1 MTETE
6 PKPARRIPLVL
17 TISLWVLVAVSAFA
31 TWQLKKQSDLA
42 LEQRKAE
49 HAARIAAEQKETAA
63 EKTDETEEVSVK
75 GPIWPAEGIE
85 DFSLTERSGKTITK
99 QDLLGKPWVA
109 CFVFTRCAGPC
120 PRVSGQF
127 YQLQKDLKDLD
138 FRLVTIT
145 VDPEHDTPEVLSQYA
160 ELMGADPEKWLF
172 LTGDQT
178 EIFHLIEKSFLMPVQ
193 ENVGPARKPGF
204 EVIHTTNV
212 MLVDKNGRVLEKYN
226 AVNDAEMAELRRRV
240 RKLVKGDSKDS
251 KKADT
256 PDKATSKSKAETDQ
270 KSDAPAKAEQKPA
283 AKPPAKAG
291 MISLSTLLLPLLL
304 TQAETK
310 SETTTESEAP
320 SDAEPVAVE
329 TEVEE
334 TLVEESEPAQAPAW
348 VMQLPALN
356 AGLNGLATILLVVG
370 YVFIRKGEQNKH
382 KKTMLTAFGTS
393 VLFLVFY
400 LVYHFALQS
409 YTGEASRKFQGEGLI
424 RPVYYFIL
432 LTHVVLAAAV
442 PVLAWITIR
451 RGLKQQ
457 WEAHRRIAKIT
468 FPIWLYVSITGVVI
482 YFMLYHLPGAA

>member
-1 MTETE
+1 MTQTE
-6 PKPARRIPLVL
+6 PKPPRRIPLIL
-17 TISLWVLVAVSAFA
+17 TISLWILVAVSAFA

-42 LEQRKAE
+42 LEQSKAE
-49 HAARIAAEQKETAA
+49 HAARLEAEQKAFEA
-63 EKTDETEEVSVK
+63 EQKKTEETEEVSIK
-75 GPIWPAEGIE
+75 GPVWPKEGIE

-99 QDLLGKPWVA
+99 KDLLGKPWVA

-145 VDPEHDTPEVLSQYA
+145 VDPKHDTPEVLSQYA
-160 ELMGADPEKWLF
+160 ELMGADPQKWLF
-172 LTGDQT
+172 LTGDQKD
-178 EIFHLIEKSFLMPVQ
+178 IFHLIEKSFLMPVQ

-212 MLVDKNGRVLEKYN
+212 MLVDPKGRVLGKFN
-226 AVNDAEMAELRRRV
+226 AVDDAQMAELRREV
-240 RKLVKGDSKDS
+240 RKLVKGEAKDD
-251 KKADT
+251 KQADT
-256 PDKATSKSKAETDQ
+256 KDKATSKPKAKTDQ
-270 KSDAPAKAEQKPA
+270 KTDAPAKDEQKPA

-291 MISLSTLLLPLLL
+291 MISLNTLLLPLLL
-304 TQAETK
+304 MQ
-310 SETTTESEAP
+310 SETESEPAA
-320 SDAEPVAVE
+320 DAEPVDVATE
-329 TEVEE
+329 TEE
-334 TLVEESEPAQAPAW
+334 TVIETEAPAQAPDW
-348 VMQLPALN
+348 VLQLPAIN
-356 AGLNGLATILLVVG
+356 AGLNGLATVLLMVG
-370 YVFIRKGEQNKH
+370 YGFIRKGEQEKH

-409 YTGEASRKFQGEGLI
+409 YTGDASRKFQGEGLI

-432 LTHVVLAAAV
+432 ITHVVLAAAV

-482 YFMLYHLPGAA
+482 YLMLYHLPGAS

>member
-6 PKPARRIPLVL
+6 PKPARRIPLAL
-17 TISLWVLVAVSAFA
+17 TVSLWVLVAVSAFA
-31 TWQLKKQSDLA
+31 TWQLKKQSDLV

-49 HAARIAAEQKETAA
+49 AEQVAKNDTE
-63 EKTDETEEVSVK
+63 ETEEVSIK
-75 GPIWPAEGIE
+75 GPIWPAEGVE

-127 YQLQKDLKDLD
+127 YQLQKDLRDLD
-138 FRLVTIT
+138 FHLVTFT

-172 LTGDQT
+172 LTGDQAK
-178 EIFHLIEKSFLMPVQ
+178 IYHLIEKSFLMPVQ
-193 ENVGPARKPGF
+193 QNVGPARKPGF
-204 EVIHTTNV
+204 EVLHTANV
-212 MLVDKNGRVLEKYN
+212 MLVDKNGRVLSKYN
-226 AVNDAEMAELRRRV
+226 AVNDAEMAALRREV
-240 RKLVKGDSKDS
+240 RKLIKEDSTDKD
-251 KKADT
+251 
-256 PDKATSKSKAETDQ
+256 KAETPT
-270 KSDAPAKAEQKPA
+270 KEQPQPT

-291 MISLSTLLLPLLL
+291 MISLSSLLLPLFLM
-304 TQAETK
+304 Q
-310 SETTTESEAP
+310 SET
-320 SDAEPVAVE
+320 
-329 TEVEE
+329 
-334 TLVEESEPAQAPAW
+334 ESEPAAATEPVEVVETETETAEVAVEEAAPGQAPDW

-370 YVFIRKGEQNKH
+370 YIFIRKGEQDKH

-393 VLFLVFY
+393 ILFLVFY

-409 YTGEASRKFQGEGLI
+409 YTGDASRKFQGEGLI
-424 RPVYYFIL
+424 RPIYYFIL

-442 PVLAWITIR
+442 PILAWMTIR

-468 FPIWLYVSITGVVI
+468 FPIWLYVSVTGVII

>member
-1 MTETE
+1 MTET
-6 PKPARRIPLVL
+6 PTRPPRRIPLIL

-49 HAARIAAEQKETAA
+49 QAARAEA
-63 EKTDETEEVSVK
+63 EKNTEETEEVSVE
-75 GPIWPAEGIE
+75 GPIWPKEGIE

-99 QDLLGKPWVA
+99 KDLLGKPWVA

-145 VDPEHDTPEVLSQYA
+145 VDPKHDTPEVLSQYA

-172 LTGDQT
+172 LTGDQQ
-178 EIFHLIEKSFLMPVQ
+178 EIFHLIEKSFLMPVE

-212 MLVDKNGRVLEKYN
+212 MLVGPDGRVLQKFN
-226 AVNDAEMAELRRRV
+226 AVNDAEMAELRREV
-240 RKLVKGDSKDS
+240 RKLVKEEAKDKADSE
-251 KKADT
+251 KKADAST
-256 PDKATSKSKAETDQ
+256 KEEP
-270 KSDAPAKAEQKPA
+270 KPA

-304 TQAETK
+304 TQ
-310 SETTTESEAP
+310 SETESAP
-320 SDAEPVAVE
+320 AAPTEPVEVE
-329 TEVEE
+329 TETIE
-334 TLVEESEPAQAPAW
+334 TVTEESTAGQAPDW
-348 VMQLPALN
+348 VMQLPTIN
-356 AGLNGLATILLVVG
+356 AALNGLATILLMVG
-370 YVFIRKGEQNKH
+370 YGFIRKGEREKH

-400 LVYHFALQS
+400 LIYHFALQS
-409 YTGEASRKFQGEGLI
+409 YTGDASRKFQGEGLI

-432 LTHVVLAAAV
+432 ITHVVLAAAV
-442 PVLAWITIR
+442 PVLAWMTIR

>member
-1 MTETE
+1 MTET
-6 PKPARRIPLVL
+6 PNKPPRRIPLIL

-49 HAARIAAEQKETAA
+49 QAAQAEA
-63 EKTDETEEVSVK
+63 EKNMEETEEVSVK
-75 GPIWPAEGIE
+75 GPIWPEAGIE
-85 DFSLTERSGKTITK
+85 DFTLTERSGKTITK
-99 QDLLGKPWVA
+99 KDLLGKPWVA

-145 VDPEHDTPEVLSQYA
+145 VDPNHDTPEVLSQYA

-172 LTGDQT
+172 LTGDQK
-178 EIFHLIEKSFLMPVQ
+178 EIFHLIEKSFLMPVE

-212 MLVDKNGRVLEKYN
+212 MLVGPDGRVLQKFN
-226 AVNDAEMAELRRRV
+226 AVNDAEMAELRREV
-240 RKLVKGDSKDS
+240 RKLVKAESKDKTDS
-251 KKADT
+251 KK
-256 PDKATSKSKAETDQ
+256 KAE
-270 KSDAPAKAEQKPA
+270 APAKEEPKPV

-304 TQAETK
+304 AQ
-310 SETTTESEAP
+310 SETESAP
-320 SDAEPVAVE
+320 AAPTEPVVVE
-329 TEVEE
+329 TETVE
-334 TLVEESEPAQAPAW
+334 TVTKAAPTGQAPDW
-348 VMQLPALN
+348 VMQLPTVN
-356 AGLNGLATILLVVG
+356 AALNGLATILLMVG
-370 YVFIRKGEQNKH
+370 YGFIRKGEREKH

-400 LVYHFALQS
+400 LIYHFALQS
-409 YTGEASRKFQGEGLI
+409 YTGDASRKFQGEGLI

-432 LTHVVLAAAV
+432 ITHVVLAAAV
-442 PVLAWITIR
+442 PVLAWMTIR

>member
-1 MTETE
+1 MTET
-6 PKPARRIPLVL
+6 PNKPPRRIPLIL

-49 HAARIAAEQKETAA
+49 QVAQAEA
-63 EKTDETEEVSVK
+63 EENTEETEEISVK
-75 GPIWPAEGIE
+75 GPIWPKEGIE
-85 DFSLTERSGKTITK
+85 DFTLTERSGKTITK
-99 QDLLGKPWVA
+99 KDLLGKPWVA

-145 VDPEHDTPEVLSQYA
+145 VDPNHDTPEVLSQYA

-172 LTGDQT
+172 LTGDQK
-178 EIFHLIEKSFLMPVQ
+178 EIFHLIEKSFLMPVE

-212 MLVDKNGRVLEKYN
+212 MLVGPDGRVLQKFN
-226 AVNDAEMAELRRRV
+226 AVNDAEMAELRREV
-240 RKLVKGDSKDS
+240 RKLVKTKSKDKADS
-251 KKADT
+251 KK
-256 PDKATSKSKAETDQ
+256 KAE
-270 KSDAPAKAEQKPA
+270 APAKEEPKPV

-304 TQAETK
+304 AQ
-310 SETTTESEAP
+310 SETESAP
-320 SDAEPVAVE
+320 AAPTEPVEVE
-329 TEVEE
+329 TETVE
-334 TLVEESEPAQAPAW
+334 TVTKAAPAGQAPDW
-348 VMQLPALN
+348 VMQLPTVN
-356 AGLNGLATILLVVG
+356 AALNGLATILLIVG
-370 YVFIRKGEQNKH
+370 YGFIRKGEREKH
-382 KKTMLTAFGTS
+382 KKTMLTAFGVS
-393 VLFLVFY
+393 ILFLVFY
-400 LVYHFALQS
+400 LIYHFALQS
-409 YTGEASRKFQGEGLI
+409 YTGDASRKFQGEGLI

-432 LTHVVLAAAV
+432 FSHVVLAALV
-442 PVLAWITIR
+442 PILALVTIR

-457 WEAHRRIAKIT
+457 WDAHRRIAKIT
-468 FPIWLYVSITGVVI
+468 FPFWLYVSITGVII